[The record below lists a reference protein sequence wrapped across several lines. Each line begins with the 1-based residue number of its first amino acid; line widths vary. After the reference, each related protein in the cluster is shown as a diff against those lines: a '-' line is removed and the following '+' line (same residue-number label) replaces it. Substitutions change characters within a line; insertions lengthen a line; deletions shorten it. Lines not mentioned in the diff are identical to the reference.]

1 MTVFN
6 TNALF
11 LGGRQKKIEKKPN
24 SEHGFT
30 HAGSSSR
37 ILFLKAYNIPIIKG
51 KSGIFAKKG

>member
-11 LGGRQKKIEKKPN
+11 LGGRQKN